1 MFDPQGLEDLL
12 EEGMVT
18 HSNIL
23 AWKIPWTEA
32 HGGYSPWDHKESD
45 LTEATEHTGTP
56 L

>member
-32 HGGYSPWDHKESD
+32 HGGYSPWNLWNHLWNQSI
-45 LTEATEHTGTP
+45 
-56 L
+56 